1 MEPALM
7 LSPRDGTVPS
17 HELSPVLRPITE
29 GLVDLAGVS
38 TAAVWLRTSA
48 DRCPRCRTARSAR
61 DLRLHIG
68 ATAGPFDAHDCA
80 HALSNQWEFVRS
92 ALDRRQP
99 FLLGGATAVF
109 PLLAHEELLGVL
121 AVLYRRPIESP
132 EFGYLGLIANH
143 TASAIDQAQRTARPI
158 LRVEKHASNE
168 IIGQSPAIRSVL
180 DTIHQVAASDTTV
193 LLIGETGTGKELI
206 ARELHAQSARAGR
219 PMVTVNCGAIAP
231 GLIESELFGHERG
244 AFTGAVQRRV
254 GRFEAADRSTLF
266 LDEVSELPLDG
277 QVKLLRALQE
287 QEVERVGGSRPIRVD
302 VRLVAA
308 TNRDLERDVADGR
321 VRPDLFYR
329 LNVLPIH
336 IPPLRDRREDI
347 PRLARHFIAH
357 FERKLGKHLTGIDPE
372 SLRRLQTHSWPGNV
386 RELRNVIERACVL
399 ARGPLISIDR
409 PLAAVTPAD
418 DDAERFTSL
427 ADHERSY
434 LRRVLV
440 HTKGR
445 ISGPRGAAAILDL
458 HPNTLRSRLDRLG
471 LTGP

>member
-7 LSPRDGTVPS
+7 LSPRPLGDAAPS
-17 HELSPVLRPITE
+17 HELNPLLRSITDA
-29 GLVDLAGVS
+29 LVDLAGVS
-38 TAAVWLRTSA
+38 AAAVWLRI
-48 DRCPRCRTARSAR
+48 SAR
-61 DLRLHIG
+61 DPRLHVG
-68 ATAGPFDAHDCA
+68 ATAGAFDAHDWA
-80 HALSNQWEFVRS
+80 FVHK
-92 ALDRRQP
+92 ALDTRQP
-99 FLLGGATAVF
+99 YLLGGVTAVF
-109 PLLAHEELLGVL
+109 PLVARDELVGVL
-121 AVLYRRPIESP
+121 AVLYRRPIDTQ

-143 TASAIDQAQRTARPI
+143 TATTIENARRATRPI
-158 LRVEKHASNE
+158 LRVEKSDE
-168 IIGQSPAIRSVL
+168 IIGASAAIRSVL

-206 ARELHAQSARAGR
+206 ARALHAQSARAGR
-219 PMVTVNCGAIAP
+219 PMVTLNCGAIAP

-266 LDEVSELPLDG
+266 LDEVSELPLEG

-287 QEVERVGGSRPIRVD
+287 QEVERVGATRPIRVD

-321 VRPDLFYR
+321 LRPDLFYR
-329 LNVLPIH
+329 LNVLPIRV
-336 IPPLRDRREDI
+336 PPLRERREDI
-347 PRLARHFIAH
+347 PRLTHHFIAH
-357 FERKLGKHLTGIDPE
+357 FERKLGKHFTGIDAD
-372 SLRRLQTHSWPGNV
+372 SLRRLRAHSWPGNV

-399 ARGPLISIDR
+399 SHGPVISIER
-409 PLAAVTPAD
+409 PLTAVTPVD

-434 LRRVLV
+434 LRRVLD

-445 ISGPRGAAAILDL
+445 ISGPSGAAAILDV

-471 LTGP
+471 VTAR